1 MRIVIEKLKM
11 QSNPQN
17 ISENLEKICP
27 ENFKIQILTKTF
39 WLRLKIIARHNYQ
52 HLLVKNEN
60 IFWHNWRI
68 EMIEKS
74 ENGVS
79 IPKITY

>member
-27 ENFKIQILTKTF
+27 ENFKIQTFNKNLLIKIENYSKTQ
-39 WLRLKIIARHNYQ
+39 LSTPI
-52 HLLVKNEN
+52 
-60 IFWHNWRI
+60 
-68 EMIEKS
+68 
-74 ENGVS
+74 G
-79 IPKITY
+79 